1 MSMSRSLAGYRETRG
16 NLAVVV
22 LVDSSQ
28 PEFGFTFESV
38 FGALAHFGIP
48 FRVLDLARSAVTDA
62 ALAGCRAV
70 VIAQEHVGARA
81 KGAGV
86 GALLRAVQEGMG
98 LVSFDADLGL
108 YGDEL
113 LRAAGLGGAGRG
125 GELITGGTQHV
136 GVTDNRHPV
145 TWQQD
150 GDLVKRL
157 KVPAP
162 TTLARVAAPDVTVLA
177 EDGEGA
183 PLLVARPFGAGRV
196 VQWLVSPKIWLRQY
210 FGHTFGLDDVWRRAI
225 TWAARKPFV
234 MKAMPPFVR
243 FRFDDCG
250 GLWRDAKDLA
260 FVDVLNEAGH
270 VPSMSFCLRAITADG
285 AARVHALWKDGKA
298 EWAPHTLA
306 PWTSL
311 YYGDADGE
319 YSPARFVEIFREIDD
334 TCARLGVRPS
344 RILSDHDHG
353 WSAHAIPGL
362 VARGITYKMNITMPG
377 EPWEAPHRDWRPAP
391 YGSMDYA
398 FDFLPAP
405 AERFFAVYNHYPP
418 AFEFA
423 RAYLDADHF
432 LYHRPGGY
440 GPYKWDMLNG
450 LTVGPAHAEN
460 QIEAMARR
468 LADHTRL
475 GLDAGFFGGSI
486 THSHFLQHLSG
497 GEWREILRRA
507 DALLPRHRYE
517 SVPYDAIAEYAH
529 SKARTSVVAA
539 QEAGGSV
546 TVELEGDADVPLRL
560 WLFTDADGAEPR
572 DERIEP
578 FHGRTTVRLQSHM
591 IGDAARSP
599 GRPS

>member
-1 MSMSRSLAGYRETRG
+1 MSMSRSRAGYPEAVG

-28 PEFGFTFESV
+28 PEFPLTFETT
-38 FGALAHFGIP
+38 FAALAHFGIP
-48 FRVLDLARSAVTDA
+48 FRVIDLVNGGPTDA

-70 VIAQEHVGARA
+70 VIAQEHLGGRL
-81 KGAGV
+81 KGLGV
-86 GALLRAVQEGMG
+86 APILRAVHDGMG
-98 LVSFDADLGL
+98 LVNLDADLAA
-108 YGDEL
+108 YGDDL
-113 LRAAGLGGAGRG
+113 VAAAGLAGLGRS
-125 GELITGGTQHV
+125 GELIADGTQHV
-136 GVTDNRHPV
+136 AVTDNRHPI

-150 GDLVKRL
+150 GEFLKLL
-157 KVPAP
+157 KVPVP
-162 TTLARVAAPDVTVLA
+162 TTLARVVAPDATVLA
-177 EDGEGA
+177 EDQQGR
-183 PLLVARPFGAGRV
+183 PLLVARPVGHGRL
-196 VQWLVSPKIWLRQY
+196 VQWLASPKMWLRQY

-234 MKAMPPFVR
+234 MKAMPPFLR

-250 GLWRDAKDLA
+250 GLWRDARDLA

-285 AARVHALWKDGKA
+285 AARVNALWKDGKA

-311 YYGDADGE
+311 YYGDAGGE
-319 YSPARFVEIFREIDD
+319 YSADKFAELFREIDESLG
-334 TCARLGVRPS
+334 RLGVTPS

-353 WSAHAIPGL
+353 WSANAIPGL
-362 VARGITYKMNITMPG
+362 VARGITYKMNITTPG

-423 RAYLDADHF
+423 RAYVDADHF
-432 LYHRPGGY
+432 LYNRPGGY

-450 LTVGPAHAEN
+450 LTIGPAHAAN
-460 QIEAMARR
+460 QIDAMARR

-486 THSHFLQHLSG
+486 THSHFIQHLSP

-507 DALLPRHRYE
+507 DALMPRHRYE
-517 SVPYDAIAEYAH
+517 PMPYDAIADYAL
-529 SKARTSVVAA
+529 SKTRTSIVKAEERDGTVK
-539 QEAGGSV
+539 
-546 TVELEGDADVPLRL
+546 VELRGDADVPLRL
-560 WLFTDADGAEPR
+560 WVFTDRDGVDHR
-572 DERIEP
+572 YERIEP
-578 FHGRTTVRLQSHM
+578 FHGTRIVRFE
-591 IGDAARSP
+591 A
-599 GRPS
+599 

>member
-1 MSMSRSLAGYRETRG
+1 MSMSRSRAGYPEARG

-28 PEFGFTFESV
+28 PEFSFTFEGV

-48 FRVLDLARSAVTDA
+48 FRVLDLASAGVTDA
-62 ALAGCRAV
+62 AVAGCRAV
-70 VIAQEHVGARA
+70 LIGQEHVGARL
-81 KGAGV
+81 KGLGV
-86 GALLRAVQEGMG
+86 AALLRAVQDGMG
-98 LVSFDADLGL
+98 LVNFDADLAP
-108 YGDEL
+108 YGDDL
-113 LRAAGLGGAGRG
+113 VDAAGLAGAGRS
-125 GELITGGTQHV
+125 GELIAGGTQHV
-136 GVTDNRHPV
+136 LVTDNRHPI

-150 GDLVKRL
+150 GDFLKLL
-157 KVPAP
+157 KVPVP
-162 TTLARVAAPDVTVLA
+162 TTLARVGAPDATVLV
-177 EDGEGA
+177 EDQQGS
-183 PLLVARPFGAGRV
+183 PLLVARPFGRGRI

-225 TWAARKPFV
+225 TWAGRKPFV

-250 GLWRDAKDLA
+250 GLWRDARDLA

-270 VPSMSFCLRAITADG
+270 VPSMSFCLRAITDDG
-285 AARVHALWKDGKA
+285 AARVNALWKDGKA

-311 YYGDADGE
+311 YYGDAGGE
-319 YSPARFVEIFREIDD
+319 YSPDKFAELFREIDE
-334 TCARLGVRPS
+334 TLGRLGVRPS

-362 VARGITYKMNITMPG
+362 LARGITYKMNITMPG

-398 FDFLPAP
+398 FDSLPAP
-405 AERFFAVYNHYPP
+405 ADRFFAVYNHYPP

-423 RAYLDADHF
+423 RAYLDPDHF
-432 LYHRPGGY
+432 LYNRPGGY

-460 QIEAMARR
+460 QVEAMARR

-486 THSHFLQHLSG
+486 THSHFIQHLTA
-497 GEWREILRRA
+497 GEWRAILRRA
-507 DALLPRHRYE
+507 DALISRHRYE
-517 SVPYDAIAEYAH
+517 PMPYDAIADYAR
-529 SKARTSVVAA
+529 SKTRTSIVAA
-539 QEAGGSV
+539 EEREGTV
-546 TVELEGDADVPLRL
+546 RVELKGDADVPLRL
-560 WLFTDADGAEPR
+560 WVITDTDGAEHR
-572 DERIEP
+572 YERIEP
-578 FHGRTTVRLQSHM
+578 FHGTATVRFE
-591 IGDAARSP
+591 AA
-599 GRPS
+599 

>member
-1 MSMSRSLAGYRETRG
+1 MSMSRSRAGYPEAAG

-28 PEFGFTFESV
+28 PEFSFTFETT
-38 FGALAHFGIP
+38 FAALAHFGIP
-48 FRVLDLARSAVTDA
+48 FRVIDLVSGGPTDA

-70 VIAQEHVGARA
+70 VIAQEHVGSRL
-81 KGAGV
+81 KGLGV
-86 GALLRAVQEGMG
+86 AALLRAVHDGMG
-98 LVSFDADLGL
+98 LVNLDADLAT
-108 YGDEL
+108 YGDDL
-113 LRAAGLGGAGRG
+113 VAAAGLAGPGRS
-125 GELITGGTQHV
+125 GELIADGTQHV
-136 GVTDNRHPV
+136 AVTDNRHPI

-150 GDLVKRL
+150 GEFVKLL
-157 KVPAP
+157 KVPVP
-162 TTLARVAAPDVTVLA
+162 TTRARVIAPDVTVLA
-177 EDGEGA
+177 EDQQGS
-183 PLLVARPFGAGRV
+183 PLLVARPLGAGRL
-196 VQWLVSPKIWLRQY
+196 VQWLASPKIWLRQY

-234 MKAMPPFVR
+234 MTAMPPFLR

-250 GLWRDAKDLA
+250 GLWRDGRDLA
-260 FVDVLNEAGH
+260 FVDVLNVAGH
-270 VPSMSFCLRAITADG
+270 VPSMSFCLRALTADG
-285 AARVHALWKDGKA
+285 AARVNALWKDGKA

-311 YYGDADGE
+311 YYGDAGGE
-319 YSPARFVEIFREIDD
+319 YSAGKFAELFREIDE
-334 TCARLGVRPS
+334 TLGRLGVRPS

-423 RAYLDADHF
+423 RAYVDADHF

-450 LTVGPAHAEN
+450 LTIGPAHAEN
-460 QIEAMARR
+460 QTDAMARR

-486 THSHFLQHLSG
+486 THSHFIQHLSA

-507 DALLPRHRYE
+507 DALMPRHRYE
-517 SVPYDAIAEYAH
+517 PMPYDAIADYAL
-529 SKARTSVVAA
+529 SKTRTSIVRAEERDGTVR
-539 QEAGGSV
+539 
-546 TVELEGDADVPLRL
+546 VELKGDADVPLRL
-560 WLFTDADGAEPR
+560 WVFTDRDGVDHR
-572 DERIEP
+572 YERIEP
-578 FHGRTTVRLQSHM
+578 FHGTSTVRF
-591 IGDAARSP
+591 GTA
-599 GRPS
+599 